1 MSLAGSSGTGYSGS
15 AFSPS
20 SVGRI
25 FAVPSRDSNLPSQNY
40 LDARSNQAGK
50 AFQQNP
56 SIYSGGSSGTGH
68 SPASYNGF
76 TGRTSAR
83 SRVSGSHSGISG
95 SQSRRS
101 PSVEVLKRPSP
112 ATLQLLHQAG
122 IARTRSTTLGRL
134 TMISTLLGGEDTE
147 EYI

>member
-15 AFSPS
+15 AFAPS

-25 FAVPSRDSNLPSQNY
+25 FPAVPSRDSNLPSQNY

-50 AFQQNP
+50 AFQQNS

-95 SQSRRS
+95 SHSRRS
-101 PSVEVLKRPSP
+101 PSVEETFPSNSSVAP
-112 ATLQLLHQAG
+112 SSRDSPNQVNDPWPFNNDQYPFG
-122 IARTRSTTLGRL
+122 W
-134 TMISTLLGGEDTE
+134 
-147 EYI
+147 